1 MFKLS
6 VSNRNFLWMT
16 RGKSWEFRF
25 LSKCS
30 SLSPV
35 IDAVYKTVFLRDESR
50 FGYWK
55 GIISFDG
62 RKWPYVAC
70 RCYDHTMQRDEAGR
84 RIPHDF
90 LLLCSD
96 EEYNLISGLAWESL
110 ILDQVRG
117 LYSERY
123 SRCANEVTDCVI
135 DFSVHVDSVI
145 KPSNSC
151 ELLDVSVPTAISPT
165 NRESI
170 SKKYV
175 RAVLAIGGTVTIALL
190 VAAIGSCSR
199 GRGKGKTAGTE
210 NVVVRPSGGEA
221 LLRNGETNIT
231 PSKGAAE
238 TNEPTDGSRDGT
250 IAPPSRLEPVKPAL
264 AVVTNAP
271 TRTSAKANKL
281 ATSTI
286 HNEEQNEH
294 EKTKD

>member
-1 MFKLS
+1 
-6 VSNRNFLWMT
+6 MT

-135 DFSVHVDSVI
+135 DFSVHIDSGI

-151 ELLDVSVPTAISPT
+151 VLLDVSVPPAISPT
-165 NRESI
+165 NCESI

-210 NVVVRPSGGEA
+210 NVVVRPSGSEA
-221 LLRNGETNIT
+221 IFEHGGTNIA
-231 PSKGAAE
+231 SSREAAG
-238 TNEPTDGSRDGT
+238 TNAPTGGRSGGT
-250 IAPPSRLEPVKPAL
+250 NAPPSRLAPIEPVL
-264 AVVTNAP
+264 AIATNVP
-271 TRTSAKANKL
+271 TRTSAKANEL